1 MPAPRGHAPSMRDV
15 AQRAG
20 VSHQTVSRVVNDS
33 PNIRS
38 DTRERVLQAIEEL
51 GYRPNGLARALAHGR
66 SRRIGLLMES
76 SSHYGPMNML
86 RGVELAARRAGY
98 AATTFGVTSPDEF
111 DEGIDFLRDQ
121 RVDALA
127 IIAPRAQSLESLARV
142 TLPQACVLV
151 GSMPPDADGFGPIPS
166 LPRVGVDQAL
176 GARLAV
182 QHLIASGH
190 RMIAHLAGPADWFDA
205 QVRRNEWFRTLE
217 AAGLETPPTVEGD
230 WRPQSGYDATDALLA
245 IPGVTAVFAAND
257 QMALGLIH
265 GLSDRGLAI
274 PGDLSVVGFDDI
286 PESAHFRPPLTTV
299 HQDFQAV
306 GEAAVDLLL
315 QRLGEASHGSPQQ
328 IVPELVVRT
337 STAPA

>member
-1 MPAPRGHAPSMRDV
+1 MPAPGDHAPSMRDV
-15 AQRAG
+15 AKRAG
-20 VSHQTVSRVVNDS
+20 VSHQTVSRVINDS

-38 DTRERVLQAIEEL
+38 DTRDRVLMAIDEL

-111 DEGIDFLRDQ
+111 EEGIDFLRDQ

-127 IIAPRAQSLESLARV
+127 IIAPKQESLESLARV
-142 TLPQACVLV
+142 RLPAACVLV
-151 GSMPPDADGFGPIPS
+151 GSLVPDVDATGPAIG
-166 LPRVGVDQAL
+166 LPRVGVDQAF

-182 QHLIASGH
+182 EHLIAAGH
-190 RMIAHLAGPADWFDA
+190 RTIAHLAGPADWFDA
-205 QVRRNEWFRTLE
+205 QVRRNQWRRTLE
-217 AAGLETPPTVEGD
+217 AAGLEVPPVVEGD
-230 WRPQSGYDATDALLA
+230 WRPGSGYEATDAVLA
-245 IPGVTAVFAAND
+245 VPGVTAVFAAND

-265 GLSDRGLAI
+265 GLSDRGLMV

-306 GEAAVDLLL
+306 GEAAVGLLL
-315 QRLGEASHGSPQQ
+315 HHLGESELVTPQQ
-328 IVPELVVRT
+328 IVPDLVVRE
-337 STAPA
+337 STAAL

>member
-1 MPAPRGHAPSMRDV
+1 MPAPSGHAPSMRDV
-15 AQRAG
+15 ARRAG
-20 VSHQTVSRVVNDS
+20 VSHQTVSRVINDS
-33 PNIRS
+33 PNIRA
-38 DTRERVLQAIEEL
+38 DTRDRVLQAIDDL

-76 SSHYGPMNML
+76 SSHYGPMSML

-98 AATTFGVTSPDEF
+98 AATTFSVTSPDEF
-111 DEGIDFLRDQ
+111 DQGIDFLRDQ

-127 IIAPRAQSLESLARV
+127 VITPRQESLDSLSRV
-142 TLPQACVLV
+142 ELPRACVLV
-151 GSMPPDADGFGPIPS
+151 GSMVPDAAPGDPAD

-182 QHLIASGH
+182 QHLIALGH
-190 RMIAHLAGPADWFDA
+190 RTIAHLAGPADWFDA
-205 QVRRNEWFRTLE
+205 RVRRDEWRASLE
-217 AAGLETPPTVEGD
+217 AAGLPVPPLIEGD
-230 WRPQSGYDATDALLA
+230 WRAQSGYDATEAILA

-265 GLSDRGLAI
+265 GLSDHGLSI

-306 GEAAVDLLL
+306 GEAAVAVLLSS
-315 QRLGEASHGSPQQ
+315 LGEDVRAPTGQ
-328 IVPELVVRT
+328 IVPELVVRG

>member
-1 MPAPRGHAPSMRDV
+1 MPAPGGHAPSMRDV
-15 AQRAG
+15 ARRAG
-20 VSHQTVSRVVNDS
+20 VSHQTVSRVINDS
-33 PNIRS
+33 PNIRAG
-38 DTRERVLQAIEEL
+38 TRERVLQAIDDL

-98 AATTFGVTSPDEF
+98 AATTFSVTSPDEF
-111 DEGIDFLRDQ
+111 DQGIDFLRDQ

-127 IIAPRAQSLESLARV
+127 VITPRQESLESLSRV
-142 TLPQACVLV
+142 HLPRATVLV
-151 GSMPPDADGFGPIPS
+151 GSLQPDADQPEPGD

-182 QHLIASGH
+182 EHLIALGH
-190 RMIAHLAGPADWFDA
+190 RTIAHLAGPADWFDA
-205 QVRRNEWFRTLE
+205 QVRREQWRATLE
-217 AAGLETPPTVEGD
+217 ASGLEAPPVVEGD
-230 WRPQSGYDATDALLA
+230 WRPQSGYDATAEILA

-265 GLSDRGLAI
+265 GLSDRGLSI
-274 PGDLSVVGFDDI
+274 PRDLSVVGFDDI

-306 GEAAVDLLL
+306 GEAAVAVLLAG
-315 QRLGEASHGSPQQ
+315 LGEDVPPPDAR
-328 IVPELVVRT
+328 IVPDLVVRG